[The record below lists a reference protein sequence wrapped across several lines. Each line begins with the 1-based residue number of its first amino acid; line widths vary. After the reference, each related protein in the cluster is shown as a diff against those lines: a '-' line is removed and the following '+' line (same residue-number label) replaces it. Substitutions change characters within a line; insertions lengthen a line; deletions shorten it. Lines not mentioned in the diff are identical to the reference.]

1 MQVKLYVSVVRDTC
15 LEKGSDGNGA
25 DASGNVTHILPETTI
40 SLSVNGIMIVPNS
53 LILLGIKLYGS
64 I

>member
-1 MQVKLYVSVVRDTC
+1 MVRDTC
-15 LEKGSDGNGA
+15 SEKGSDGNGA
-25 DASGNVTHILPETTI
+25 DASGNVTHILPETSI
-40 SLSVNGIMIVPNS
+40 FLSVNGIMIVPNS